1 MGSMIPKGSLV
12 LLDSIALIYFLEINA
27 RYSKTAEEI
36 FGRIESGELQGVMA
50 NLVFAELLVPLY
62 RSANSQAATGL
73 ANRLINFRNLEVVTL
88 TTEISMEAARLRAEY
103 GLRTPDAIH
112 GATAIITQA
121 SGILT
126 NNKQLN
132 LLAREGLSIWL
143 FDTLLT
149 QTTEL

>member
-1 MGSMIPKGSLV
+1 MGSMIPKGSRV
-12 LLDSIALIYFLEINA
+12 LLDTVALIYFLEENQ
-27 RYSKTAEEI
+27 RYSKKAEKI

-62 RSANSQAATGL
+62 RSGDPQAAVGL
-73 ANRLINFRNLEVVTL
+73 SNRLINFRNLEVITL
-88 TTEISMEAARLRAEY
+88 TTEISREAARLRADY

-126 NNKQLN
+126 NDKQLKV
-132 LLAREGLSIWL
+132 LTREGLSIWL
-143 FDTLLT
+143 FDTLS
-149 QTTEL
+149 

>member
-1 MGSMIPKGSLV
+1 MGSMIPKGSRV
-12 LLDSIALIYFLEINA
+12 LLDTVALIYFLEENK
-27 RYSKTAEEI
+27 RYSKKAEQI

-62 RSANSQAATGL
+62 RSGDPQAAVGL
-73 ANRLINFRNLEVVTL
+73 SNRLINFRNMEVIPL
-88 TTEISMEAARLRAEY
+88 TTEISREAARLRADH

-126 NNKQLN
+126 NDKQLKV
-132 LLAREGLSIWL
+132 LTQEGLSIWL
-143 FDTLLT
+143 FDTLA
-149 QTTEL
+149 

>member
-1 MGSMIPKGSLV
+1 MGSMIPKGSRV
-12 LLDSIALIYFLEINA
+12 LLDTVALIYFLEENV
-27 RYSKTAEEI
+27 RYSKKAEKI

-62 RSANSQAATGL
+62 RSGDPQAAVGL
-73 ANRLINFRNLEVVTL
+73 SNRLINFRNLEIITL
-88 TTEISMEAARLRAEY
+88 TTEISREAARLRADH

-126 NNKQLN
+126 NDKRLKVLTQ
-132 LLAREGLSIWL
+132 EGLSIWL
-143 FDTLLT
+143 FDTLA
-149 QTTEL
+149 